1 MSSEPTG
8 DPVTLPPSTRDR
20 AAAARPRRSA
30 GVAVAI
36 ACGTAA
42 IVGVGVLLYWRAQS
56 QVNNVALT
64 STAKPVTV
72 VEARAEAFKPQRRY
86 VATVEPWMQA
96 AVGPQFIAAYADSV
110 LVRPGA
116 VVKRG
121 QVLATLDCRDANAT
135 QRAVSMQARAIEA
148 KQRALANE
156 AARTN
161 SLLDGGFVAPNEVE
175 QKLAGS
181 QSELA
186 ELMATQAK
194 LTGTALAVSDCILRA
209 PFDGEV
215 SVRGIDPGAFVRP
228 GNAIVSVVDRS
239 TVRVTAEVPE
249 GDFAFVATGTSVQIK
264 MLATGQ
270 EAVGLIARRSPSAT
284 ESTRTI
290 HFEIDLA
297 DPERLFPVGTTA
309 ELTIQVGAP
318 QPASLIPSVAAAVR
332 GDTAVIY
339 VVSGDH
345 AKKSSVHVRG
355 EEPGRLYVD
364 TSLAPGSRVVT
375 EGRSLLNDGD
385 RVTVKLEPYASPSA
399 SASGGRRA
407 P

>member
-1 MSSEPTG
+1 MTSEPTS
-8 DPVTLPPSTRDR
+8 DPVTLSPAPHGRGG
-20 AAAARPRRSA
+20 AARPRRSA
-30 GVAVAI
+30 GVALAI
-36 ACGTAA
+36 ACGAAA
-42 IVGVGVLLYWRAQS
+42 IVGVGAFLYWRAQS
-56 QVNNVALT
+56 RVNSVALAST
-64 STAKPVTV
+64 SKPVTV
-72 VEARAEAFKPQRRY
+72 VEARADFFKPQRHY

-175 QKLAGS
+175 QKMAGS

-194 LTGTALAVSDCILRA
+194 LTGTALAVNDCVLRA
-209 PFDGEV
+209 PFDGEIAL
-215 SVRGIDPGAFVRP
+215 RGIDPGAFVRP

-249 GDFAFVATGTSVQIK
+249 GDFAFVAPGTSVRIK
-264 MLATGQ
+264 MLAAGQ
-270 EAVGLIARRSPSAT
+270 DAMGVIARRSPSAS

-297 DPERLFPVGTTA
+297 DPERQFPVGTTA
-309 ELTIQVGAP
+309 DLTIQVGAA
-318 QPASLIPSVAAAVR
+318 QPASVIPAVAAAVR
-332 GDTAVIY
+332 GDTAIIY
-339 VVSGDH
+339 VVTGDR

-355 EEPGRLYVD
+355 EEPGRLFVD
-364 TSLAPGSRVVT
+364 TSLAPGSQVVT

-385 RVTVKLEPYASPSA
+385 RVMAKVEPNAPPPA
-399 SASGGRRA
+399 SASGGHRA